1 MAENG
6 HRLYRCIQVYAQS
19 ITSMRVIMK
28 IEFYWDPGS
37 TNTYFAWHLLKPI
50 AARFEAEICPQPF
63 NLGFVFRS
71 QNYVLMDEPVAK
83 MRNRRDD
90 LMRWAKKYQLPFR
103 IPKVFPIKTSRILR
117 GALASR
123 TWQKETLFME
133 EIFRRYWEHNDASV
147 ATDEGLVIIAQ
158 ALGMPENEYY
168 DLLTSDTIGAQL
180 RASTQH
186 GLDRGVFGA
195 PTLVIENEIYWGKDR
210 MEFVIDHLQR
220 LQAG

>member
-103 IPKVFPIKTSRILR
+103 IPEVFPIKTSRILR

-147 ATDEGLVIIAQ
+147 ATDEGLVTIAQ

>member
-6 HRLYRCIQVYAQS
+6 HRLNRCIQVYAQS

-103 IPKVFPIKTSRILR
+103 IPEVFPIKTSRILR

-220 LQAG
+220 LQAS

>member
-6 HRLYRCIQVYAQS
+6 HRLNRCIQVYAQS

-103 IPKVFPIKTSRILR
+103 IPEVFPIKTSRILR

-133 EIFRRYWEHNDASV
+133 EIFRRYWEYNDASV

-220 LQAG
+220 LQAS

>member
-1 MAENG
+1 ME
-6 HRLYRCIQVYAQS
+6 ID
-19 ITSMRVIMK
+19 
-28 IEFYWDPGS
+28 FYWDPGS

-50 AARFEAEICPQPF
+50 ASKFKAEICPQPF

-71 QNYVLMDEPVAK
+71 HNYVLMDEPAAK

-90 LMRWAKKYQLPFR
+90 LIRWAKKYQLPFR
-103 IPKVFPIKTSRILR
+103 VPDIFPIKTSRILR

-123 TWQKETLFME
+123 TWQKEIPFME

-147 ATDEGLVIIAQ
+147 ATDDGLMIIAR

-168 DLLTSDTIGAQL
+168 DLFTSDAIGTQL
-180 RASTQH
+180 RACTQH
-186 GLDRGVFGA
+186 GLDKGVFGA

-210 MEFVIDHLQR
+210 MEFVVEHLQR
-220 LQAG
+220 MSAD

>member
-90 LMRWAKKYQLPFR
+90 LMRWAKKYQLPFG
-103 IPKVFPIKTSRILR
+103 IPEVFPIKTSRILR

-133 EIFRRYWEHNDASV
+133 EIFRRYWEYNDASV

>member
-1 MAENG
+1 
-6 HRLYRCIQVYAQS
+6 
-19 ITSMRVIMK
+19 MK
-28 IEFYWDPGS
+28 VEFYWDPGS

-50 AARFEAEICPQPF
+50 ATRFKAEICPQPF

-103 IPKVFPIKTSRILR
+103 VPDTFPIKTSRILR

-123 TWQKETLFME
+123 TWQKEIPFME
-133 EIFRRYWEHNDASV
+133 EVFKRYWEQNDSSV
-147 ATDEGLVIIAQ
+147 ATDAGLMKIAETL
-158 ALGMPENEYY
+158 AIPENEFY
-168 DLLTSDTIGAQL
+168 DLFTSDSIGTQL
-180 RASTQH
+180 RASTQQ
-186 GLDRGVFGA
+186 GLDNGVFGA